1 MKRGKPLKR
10 TPLRRGKTPLKAGG
24 RINPVSPEQ
33 LKIYLEWKA
42 LGRHLAEHRAGRRC
56 EIPDCGGWC
65 GLQGHHIIKR
75 SQCGTHNAGNCLI
88 ACSEC
93 HRHDKYG
100 PGIPI
105 PAEQALVLVATL
117 NAKYNIDGK
126 MTGAD
131 VLRMK

>member
-10 TPLRRGKTPLKAGG
+10 TPLRRGKTPLRAGG

-42 LGRHLAEHRAGRRC
+42 LGRHLAKHRARCEC
-56 EIPDCGGWC
+56 EIPGCGGLYN
-65 GLQGHHIIKR
+65 LQGHHIIKR
-75 SQCGTHNAGNCLI
+75 RFNIHNAGNCLI

-131 VLRMK
+131 MLRMK